1 MILLPPLLLLSRI
14 GRRYLEKKSLDLS
27 RFRPIRNPCLIWNLI
42 LLSKRSRL
50 LAQTLADDRLLG
62 EHPRIT

>member
-14 GRRYLEKKSLDLS
+14 GRRCLEKKF
-27 RFRPIRNPCLIWNLI
+27 RFIRDFRNPCLIWNLI